1 MEGRDLLAEIKG
13 QGRRGAGGTGAE
25 PGAYARP
32 EVGASQRRSAG
43 EAGTS
48 QRGGGGGGGG
58 GTPAAAADVGSV
70 EVVVDGGGRRGG
82 GAGAEGG
89 EGAPAAERPRPPPER
104 NELTAFFEEASSIR
118 AGITQMRKHLHV
130 LQETHDR
137 TKVETMPGVV
147 KSLREKMRDDVD
159 ATNRQALELKL
170 RIEAVEK
177 ENEVEKGK
185 EGKGEGTSDQRT
197 RAAMTLSLQ
206 LKLRDTLE
214 EFNALRDTIHAEYKE
229 VVSRRYRTVNN
240 EAPDEAEVER
250 LIRTGESEAMF
261 KQAILEKGRGET
273 LATVMEIQERHEA
286 IKELERSL
294 LELNSIF
301 LDMAVLVEAQ
311 GEVLNN
317 IDYQVSKSVEYT
329 QKGTKTLG
337 EVKEMQKQYRR
348 VSSAGR
354 SARNVPSV
362 GNDVNVR
369 GQRRFVLQAR
379 SP

>member
-1 MEGRDLLAEIKG
+1 MLAEIKG
-13 QGRRGAGGTGAE
+13 QGSRGGGAE
-25 PGAYARP
+25 PGAYGRP
-32 EVGASQRRSAG
+32 EVGTSQRGAGVSARG
-43 EAGTS
+43 GMASS
-48 QRGGGGGGGG
+48 QGARGGGGGGA
-58 GTPAAAADVGSV
+58 PAADVGHID
-70 EVVVDGGGRRGG
+70 VVVEGG
-82 GAGAEGG
+82 GAA
-89 EGAPAAERPRPPPER
+89 RPPER
-104 NELTAFFEEASSIR
+104 NDLSGFFDEASSIR
-118 AGITQMRKHLHV
+118 TGITEMRKHLHE

-170 RIEAVEK
+170 RIEALEK
-177 ENEVEKGK
+177 ENEVEMGK

-197 RAAMTLSLQ
+197 RQAMTLSLQ

-214 EFNALRDTIHAEYKE
+214 EFNKLRDTIHAEYKE

-240 EAPDEAEVER
+240 EVPDEAEVER

-348 VSSAGR
+348 VS
-354 SARNVPSV
+354 VPSISV
-362 GNDVNVR
+362 SPGGVPVSASVR
-369 GQRRFVLQAR
+369 RRCA
-379 SP
+379 